1 MYIHKIALTVCLR
14 QLYTNKC
21 LSEQEDIPEAWVRWR
36 VGAGQWLMWTARHKY
51 IFRQYILPVVICQS
65 QSCFPPTSRMFGSF
79 ATDAGTP
86 DASPLP
92 PSCQFCIS
100 WRDWVRH
107 AEGAANIH
115 LLSPLCFCLSL
126 GNITHVFCARAPG
139 THLTLSPERRV
150 TFTF

>member
-1 MYIHKIALTVCLR
+1 MYINKIALTVCLW

-36 VGAGQWLMWTARHKY
+36 VGAGQRLVWTARHKC
-51 IFRQYILPVVICQS
+51 ILRQYILPVVICQS

-107 AEGAANIH
+107 AEGAANCCSVYISYRPSAFASVLEILH
-115 LLSPLCFCLSL
+115 MYSVLQ
-126 GNITHVFCARAPG
+126 GHT
-139 THLTLSPERRV
+139 
-150 TFTF
+150 